1 MFLTVVLLV
10 VGIALVLL
18 GADKLTD
25 GATGLARRFNVTEMV
40 IGLTVVAFGT
50 SLPEFVTSF
59 MSALKGSSEI
69 SIGNIVGS
77 NTFNVLM
84 IVGCSALVSPIVIS
98 KSTIHKDIPFAILAT
113 LSLIVVSLDA
123 VLDGGQFENLISRTD
138 GLMLLGLFA
147 VFMFY
152 TFSIARNKDG
162 AGEQPQA
169 LQIAPMSY
177 GRIFLYVIL
186 GLAGLVF
193 GGNLFVDAA
202 TEIALSM
209 GVSETVVGLTLVA
222 AGTSLPELATSIV
235 AALKKAARKGSSAIA
250 IGNVVGSNIFNIFF
264 VMGFCATVSPMP
276 VGSISYF
283 DLGLMLLSVLIL
295 WCFSYTKR
303 TIERWEGGVMV
314 AVYLVYLAYLIHQA

>member
-209 GVSETVVGLTLVA
+209 GVSETVVGLTFVRPYLRCLWGVFHI
-222 AGTSLPELATSIV
+222 SI
-235 AALKKAARKGSSAIA
+235 
-250 IGNVVGSNIFNIFF
+250 
-264 VMGFCATVSPMP
+264 
-276 VGSISYF
+276 
-283 DLGLMLLSVLIL
+283 
-295 WCFSYTKR
+295 
-303 TIERWEGGVMV
+303 
-314 AVYLVYLAYLIHQA
+314 

>member
-1 MFLTVVLLV
+1 MFLTVVLLL

-113 LSLIVVSLDA
+113 LSLIV
-123 VLDGGQFENLISRTD
+123 GGQFENLISRTD

-235 AALKKAARKGSSAIA
+235 AARKGSSAIA

>member
-1 MFLTVVLLV
+1 MFLTVVLLL

-59 MSALKGSSEI
+59 MSALKGSSAI

-235 AALKKAARKGSSAIA
+235 AARKGSSAIA

-283 DLGLMLLSVLIL
+283 DLGLMLLSILIL

-314 AVYLVYLAYLIHQA
+314 VVYLVYLAYLIHQT

>member
-1 MFLTVVLLV
+1 
-10 VGIALVLL
+10 
-18 GADKLTD
+18 
-25 GATGLARRFNVTEMV
+25 
-40 IGLTVVAFGT
+40 
-50 SLPEFVTSF
+50 

-84 IVGCSALVSPIVIS
+84 IVGCSVLVSPIVIS

-209 GVSETVVGLTLVA
+209 GVSETVVRHCNRECCGKQYLQYFLCNGLLRDRISDVCGEYFVFRFRAYAFKYPDSLV
-222 AGTSLPELATSIV
+222 
-235 AALKKAARKGSSAIA
+235 
-250 IGNVVGSNIFNIFF
+250 F
-264 VMGFCATVSPMP
+264 
-276 VGSISYF
+276 
-283 DLGLMLLSVLIL
+283 LLHK
-295 WCFSYTKR
+295 TDD
-303 TIERWEGGVMV
+303 
-314 AVYLVYLAYLIHQA
+314 

>member
-1 MFLTVVLLV
+1 MFLTVVLLL

-222 AGTSLPELATSIV
+222 AGTCHFYRGSQEGKFRHCNRECCGKQYLQYFLCNGLLRDRISDACGEYFVFRFRAYAFKYPDSLV
-235 AALKKAARKGSSAIA
+235 
-250 IGNVVGSNIFNIFF
+250 F
-264 VMGFCATVSPMP
+264 
-276 VGSISYF
+276 
-283 DLGLMLLSVLIL
+283 LLHK
-295 WCFSYTKR
+295 TDD
-303 TIERWEGGVMV
+303 
-314 AVYLVYLAYLIHQA
+314 

>member
-1 MFLTVVLLV
+1 
-10 VGIALVLL
+10 
-18 GADKLTD
+18 
-25 GATGLARRFNVTEMV
+25 
-40 IGLTVVAFGT
+40 
-50 SLPEFVTSF
+50 
-59 MSALKGSSEI
+59 
-69 SIGNIVGS
+69 
-77 NTFNVLM
+77 
-84 IVGCSALVSPIVIS
+84 
-98 KSTIHKDIPFAILAT
+98 
-113 LSLIVVSLDA
+113 
-123 VLDGGQFENLISRTD
+123 
-138 GLMLLGLFA
+138 MLLGLFA

-235 AALKKAARKGSSAIA
+235 AARKGSSAIA

-283 DLGLMLLSVLIL
+283 DLGLMLLSILIL